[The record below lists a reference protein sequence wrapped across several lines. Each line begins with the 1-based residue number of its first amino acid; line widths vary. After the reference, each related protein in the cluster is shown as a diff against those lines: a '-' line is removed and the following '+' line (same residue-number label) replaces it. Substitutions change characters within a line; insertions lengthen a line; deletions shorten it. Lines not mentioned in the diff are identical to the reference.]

1 MYPWVQKI
9 TNGDAKV
16 IEQATGATTFDG
28 KSMRN
33 KVEVF
38 IQVSDRDMYRM
49 MYRVTRFIETW
60 ENAMCIPVIIEGE
73 NKKEA
78 ERQEYLARQK
88 EGV

>member
-1 MYPWVQKI
+1 
-9 TNGDAKV
+9 
-16 IEQATGATTFDG
+16 
-28 KSMRN
+28 
-33 KVEVF
+33 
-38 IQVSDRDMYRM
+38 